1 MCVCVCLSVCLSVM
15 FVCACVCVC
24 VHVCACARVCLCGY
38 VGVVLCAAKQRQR
51 TGTSDRWYAT
61 TTVRRTF
68 RNNGEMQTWFVMV
81 AYFLSF
87 SPRSEGWAVELFLD
101 ADGVPHLQTN

>member
-1 MCVCVCLSVCLSVM
+1 MSVCVCVYV
-15 FVCACVCVC
+15 CVCVC
-24 VHVCACARVCLCGY
+24 VCVSGCVW
-38 VGVVLCAAKQRQR
+38 VVLCAAKRRQR

-68 RNNGEMQTWFVMV
+68 RSNGKMQAWFVMV
-81 AYFLSF
+81 VYFPSF